1 MEQDFC
7 KVIAWNDIPME
18 MLIEV
23 YCNRFSRDL
32 TNMRALETWAESHEQ
47 SCRYFIKSEFNSIYH
62 DSDLINKQ
70 YFKDYYIVGPY
81 ISFDFQYMN
90 IKLPINKELIEKYDG
105 YNEYWS
111 FWTSFYDKDGKDY
124 TVEISAEY
132 NAENGHSIDVK
143 GEVYVYIYENDE
155 DEPFMEF
162 KTNILNVD

>member
-111 FWTSFYDKDGKDY
+111 FWTSFY
-124 TVEISAEY
+124 
-132 NAENGHSIDVK
+132 VK
-143 GEVYVYIYENDE
+143 
-155 DEPFMEF
+155 ME
-162 KTNILNVD
+162 KIILLK